1 MIIGYGRTSTIE
13 QVAGLEAQIRDL
25 KAAGAEKLFRE
36 NVSSVAPRKQL
47 EAAIEFAREGDTL
60 VVTKIDRLA
69 RSVRHLC
76 EIVDRLQAKGV
87 ALRIL
92 NMNLDTNDAT
102 GKLMLQII
110 GSIAEFERSIM
121 LSRQLEGIAK
131 AKAEGKYRGGIPTAR
146 AKAEQVFALV
156 DAGKTRGE
164 AAEELGISI
173 RSVFRILRTR
183 KDAEKAP
190 LHRRSRGFGH
200 VRKSAHN
207 RRRQSRNY
215 PTRLRLGRI
224 GASTSAS
231 GQDLAHVTQTAFDGS
246 KRAARASQTR
256 RRLDTKVIPVSYAKR
271 RTNLKIMFQ
280 RICPHCREAFGADAT
295 RSIHPRKGWV
305 VRRGR
310 ERRTRQQGISPGL
323 DGQVCR
329 LG

>member
-13 QVAGLEAQIRDL
+13 QVAGLQAQIRDL

-36 NVSSVAPRKQL
+36 NVSSVAPQL

-183 KDAEKAP
+183 KDAEKAVTRIRTRP
-190 LHRRSRGFGH
+190 
-200 VRKSAHN
+200 
-207 RRRQSRNY
+207 QSQ
-215 PTRLRLGRI
+215 RI
-224 GASTSAS
+224 IEGAAIAS
-231 GQDLAHVTQTAFDGS
+231 LKFWQTACF
-246 KRAARASQTR
+246 T
-256 RRLDTKVIPVSYAKR
+256 T
-271 RTNLKIMFQ
+271 
-280 RICPHCREAFGADAT
+280 
-295 RSIHPRKGWV
+295 V
-305 VRRGR
+305 V
-310 ERRTRQQGISPGL
+310 Q
-323 DGQVCR
+323 
-329 LG
+329 

>member
-1 MIIGYGRTSTIE
+1 MWAGSIGTLCKFGPLTSSKRASRPGCKSR
-13 QVAGLEAQIRDL
+13 VG
-25 KAAGAEKLFRE
+25 AANGHASAAEKLFRE
-36 NVSSVAPRKQL
+36 NVSSVAPRQQL

-92 NMNLDTNDAT
+92 NLNLDTNDAT

-110 GSIAEFERSIM
+110 GSIAEFERNIM

-146 AKAEQVFALV
+146 AKVFALV

-183 KDAEKAP
+183 KDAEKAAVALP
-190 LHRRSRGFGH
+190 VARSRTRPQ
-200 VRKSAHN
+200 VSA
-207 RRRQSRNY
+207 
-215 PTRLRLGRI
+215 
-224 GASTSAS
+224 
-231 GQDLAHVTQTAFDGS
+231 
-246 KRAARASQTR
+246 
-256 RRLDTKVIPVSYAKR
+256 
-271 RTNLKIMFQ
+271 
-280 RICPHCREAFGADAT
+280 
-295 RSIHPRKGWV
+295 
-305 VRRGR
+305 
-310 ERRTRQQGISPGL
+310 
-323 DGQVCR
+323 
-329 LG
+329 

>member
-13 QVAGLEAQIRDL
+13 QVAGLEAQITDL

-76 EIVDRLQAKGV
+76 EITDRLQAKGV

-92 NMNLDTNDAT
+92 NMNLDTSDAT

-131 AKAEGKYRGGIPTAR
+131 AKADGKYRGGIPTAR

-164 AAEELGISI
+164 AAEALGISI
-173 RSVFRILRTR
+173 RSVFRILRAR
-183 KDAEKAP
+183 KDAEKA
-190 LHRRSRGFGH
+190 SRI
-200 VRKSAHN
+200 A
-207 RRRQSRNY
+207 SR
-215 PTRLRLGRI
+215 
-224 GASTSAS
+224 ADSDTSAS
-231 GQDLAHVTQTAFDGS
+231 QRITE
-246 KRAARASQTR
+246 AAIASPANISGNAQSISIQCGNSASSSRSWELTESGHIQPIN
-256 RRLDTKVIPVSYAKR
+256 LSNQWSPVLHR
-271 RTNLKIMFQ
+271 DHFQ
-280 RICPHCREAFGADAT
+280 RVVLWDVPLTNHFEAELE
-295 RSIHPRKGWV
+295 V
-305 VRRGR
+305 
-310 ERRTRQQGISPGL
+310 
-323 DGQVCR
+323 
-329 LG
+329 

>member
-1 MIIGYGRTSTIE
+1 MNRATNSAFVAAMEDVLAVCTRPHDPDRPLVCLDETSKQLIAETRSPIPMKAGRS
-13 QVAGLEAQIRDL
+13 ARSDMPCDL
-25 KAAGAEKLFRE
+25 F
-36 NVSSVAPRKQL
+36 APRQQL

-156 DAGKTRGE
+156 DAGKTRE
-164 AAEELGISI
+164 AAAQELGISI

-183 KDAEKAP
+183 KDAEKA
-190 LHRRSRGFGH
+190 
-200 VRKSAHN
+200 
-207 RRRQSRNY
+207 
-215 PTRLRLGRI
+215 
-224 GASTSAS
+224 
-231 GQDLAHVTQTAFDGS
+231 VTQI
-246 KRAARASQTR
+246 R
-256 RRLDTKVIPVSYAKR
+256 
-271 RTNLKIMFQ
+271 
-280 RICPHCREAFGADAT
+280 T
-295 RSIHPRKGWV
+295 RS
-305 VRRGR
+305 
-310 ERRTRQQGISPGL
+310 
-323 DGQVCR
+323 QVTA
-329 LG
+329 